1 MEELIKSLVGK
12 KVDISFG
19 FGAIFRGSVSEV
31 KDGVVYL
38 KDEDDQ
44 LLYISVEK
52 IASVYECSDSA
63 SRPGFIA

>member
-1 MEELIKSLVGK
+1 MEELIKTLVGK

-19 FGAIFRGSVSEV
+19 FGSIFRGSVSEV

-44 LLYISVEK
+44 QLYISVEK